1 LRRIT
6 VWVDCK
12 DEDLEETLKKVK
24 KALESAGECF
34 RIVCID
40 PLEWPKPYENQ
51 K

>member
-1 LRRIT
+1 MRRIT

-24 KALESAGECF
+24 KALESAGEWF

-40 PLEWPKPYENQ
+40 PVEWPKPPENQ

>member
-1 LRRIT
+1 MRRIT

-24 KALESAGECF
+24 KALESAGEWF

-40 PLEWPKPYENQ
+40 HLEWPNLGENQ